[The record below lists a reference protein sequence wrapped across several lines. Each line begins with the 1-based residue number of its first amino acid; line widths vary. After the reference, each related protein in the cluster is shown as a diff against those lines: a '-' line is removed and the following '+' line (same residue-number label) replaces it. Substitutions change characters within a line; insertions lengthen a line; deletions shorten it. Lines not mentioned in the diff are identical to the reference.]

1 VNLEAELVSALEEID
16 RLRGK
21 NKKQKEKLQK
31 YEKKDHDLDEKKK
44 KLSS

>member
-21 NKKQKEKLQK
+21 NKKKKEKLQK
-31 YEKKDHDLDEKKK
+31 YEKKDHDLDETKK